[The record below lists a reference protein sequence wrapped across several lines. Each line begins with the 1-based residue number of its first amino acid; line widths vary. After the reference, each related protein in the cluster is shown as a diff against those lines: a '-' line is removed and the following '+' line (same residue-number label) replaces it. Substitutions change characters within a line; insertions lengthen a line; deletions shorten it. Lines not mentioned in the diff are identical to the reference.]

1 MYVDLRGLSSWHL
14 HIWSMGESIHDAL
27 KIMGIVET
35 SSKDADMPQPEW
47 DFYEMFQALIQVI

>member
-1 MYVDLRGLSSWHL
+1 VRFSLASANK
-14 HIWSMGESIHDAL
+14 SMGESIRDAL

-35 SSKDADMPQPEW
+35 TSKDADMPQPSW

>member
-1 MYVDLRGLSSWHL
+1 
-14 HIWSMGESIHDAL
+14 MGESIHDAL